1 MNYSNRLLH
10 QGDKNSSITIGE
22 LGHYVKEN
30 VSEMAGMLDREQTP
44 TLNTLDEN
52 KVLIHY

>member
-22 LGHYVKEN
+22 LGNYIKEN
-30 VSEMAGMLDREQTP
+30 VSAMAGMLDREQTP
-44 TLNTLDEN
+44 TLNTLDED
-52 KVLIHY
+52 KVLISF